1 MMPEPGIDI
10 LLESKSSVIDRLQ
23 SFRHSKYLHEGNV
36 VISTNLCN
44 VHDTV
49 DETIKKYF
57 FQSELNNFSIEKS
70 RSDGIICDIK
80 CQDHHDEHDRNH
92 KFAGRPTSAPPQF
105 NCKNVNRKSPT
116 IECKKKLIEPNDC
129 EQTLITDNKNSDN
142 CDSIKETPLTEFKVT
157 SWHPHVYAQAPK
169 IPTPHSIG
177 DILGLKVPTKSIPMH
192 LTYIDQLSTKE
203 AINQILNATVKSPDT
218 YDEHSFHEGMSRKCG
233 DYLIRSTSLSEC
245 SEDDILSNDQ
255 PLNLSISRRVSP
267 SALYSCRS
275 IKGKSKFSKVYN
287 FFLIGLI
294 AFVTLSST
302 VGSNFYEKSFVLA
315 FLNVPSNSERSWFN
329 KKSL

>member
-10 LLESKSSVIDRLQ
+10 LLESKSSVIDRLPN
-23 SFRHSKYLHEGNV
+23 FRHSKYLHEGNV

-44 VHDTV
+44 DTHDTV
-49 DETIKKYF
+49 DETSKKYF
-57 FQSELNNFSIEKS
+57 FQSELNSFCIEKS

-80 CQDHHDEHDRNH
+80 CQDHDEDDRNH
-92 KFAGRPTSAPPQF
+92 KLAGRPTSAPPQF

-116 IECKKKLIEPNDC
+116 VECKTTLIEPNDC
-129 EQTLITDNKNSDN
+129 EQTFLTDNKNSEI
-142 CDSIKETPLTEFKVT
+142 CDSIKETALTEFKVT

-203 AINQILNATVKSPDT
+203 AINQILNATIKSPET
-218 YDEHSFHEGMSRKCG
+218 YDEHNFHEGISRKCG

-275 IKGKSKFSKVYN
+275 MKGKPFLFINQISSQFSRMYIQK
-287 FFLIGLI
+287 
-294 AFVTLSST
+294 TD
-302 VGSNFYEKSFVLA
+302 
-315 FLNVPSNSERSWFN
+315 
-329 KKSL
+329 

>member
-1 MMPEPGIDI
+1 MMPEPGTDI

-23 SFRHSKYLHEGNV
+23 NFRHSKYLQEGNV
-36 VISTNLCN
+36 VISTDLCN

-57 FQSELNNFSIEKS
+57 FQSEFSNFSIEKS

-80 CQDHHDEHDRNH
+80 CQDHDERDRNV
-92 KFAGRPTSAPPQF
+92 KLVGRPTSAPPQF
-105 NCKNVNRKSPT
+105 NCKNVNRQSPAFECEQKS
-116 IECKKKLIEPNDC
+116 IEPNDC
-129 EQTLITDNKNSDN
+129 ERSFVTDNKNSEN

-157 SWHPHVYAQAPK
+157 SWHPHVYAPPPK
-169 IPTPHSIG
+169 APTPHSIG

-203 AINQILNATVKSPDT
+203 TINQILNATIKSSES
-218 YDEHSFHEGMSRKCG
+218 YDEHEGISRKCG

-255 PLNLSISRRVSP
+255 PLNLSISRRMSP
-267 SALYSCRS
+267 CAVYSCRS
-275 IKGKSKFSKVYN
+275 IKGKLLIMFS
-287 FFLIGLI
+287 L
-294 AFVTLSST
+294 TH
-302 VGSNFYEKSFVLA
+302 
-315 FLNVPSNSERSWFN
+315 
-329 KKSL
+329 